1 MGTPMIAGLLLLLLS
16 GGAAE
21 AARGD
26 VRGSAGPRLGVRVQ
40 PMTPEL
46 RSYFEVE
53 PGVGVL
59 VSSVEPESSAI
70 VGGIEVGDV
79 LVRAGDRALQD
90 PRDLVRA
97 IASAPGG
104 EPFEIELVRDGASL
118 AVDVILPERR
128 GWERP
133 PMLPEIFGPY
143 FEPETY
149 GPIVRDALR
158 RMREQIREL
167 EKRLHEL
174 ERRLH
179 RDPHAPERT

>member
-1 MGTPMIAGLLLLLLS
+1 MGTAMISGVLLLLLS
-16 GGAAE
+16 GGAVE
-21 AARGD
+21 AARRD

-40 PMTPEL
+40 PMTPDL
-46 RSYFEVE
+46 RTYFKVE
-53 PGVGVL
+53 RGVGVL
-59 VSSVEPESSAI
+59 VSSVEPESPAT

-90 PRDLVRA
+90 PQDLVGA
-97 IASAPGG
+97 ITSAPGG
-104 EPFEIELVRDGASL
+104 EPLEIELVRDGASL

-128 GWERP
+128 GWEPP
-133 PMLPEIFGPY
+133 PMLPEVFGPY

-179 RDPHAPERT
+179 RDRNAPERT

>member
-1 MGTPMIAGLLLLLLS
+1 MGTGMIAAVLLLLLS

-21 AARGD
+21 AARHA
-26 VRGSAGPRLGVRVQ
+26 RGSAGPRLGVRVQ

-46 RSYFEVE
+46 RTYFEVE
-53 PGVGVL
+53 GGVGVL
-59 VSSVEPESSAI
+59 VSSVERESPAT

-97 IASAPGG
+97 VASAPGG
-104 EPFEIELVRDGASL
+104 EPFEIELVRDGESV

-128 GWERP
+128 GWERS

-179 RDPHAPERT
+179 RDRNAPERT